1 MAERTEFP
9 ATHDRPARP
18 GADVY
23 DPTGS
28 PYGPQPNGVD
38 AAAGGADSSPYDNQS
53 TDGAKEVAAHDRYLK
68 RSGQNEP
75 AGQPS
80 QLARD

>member
-9 ATHDRPARP
+9 ATHDKPAPP

-38 AAAGGADSSPYDNQS
+38 AAAGGADSSPYD
-53 TDGAKEVAAHDRYLK
+53 TEATGDRGVVAAHDKYLN